1 MELLLWIDRLILYY
15 YAVLCVVYLVLF
27 AAALLD
33 SLRHQRWVHTLPL
46 ERLASSPL
54 APPVAVLVPA
64 HNEEAGIVQSVQ
76 SLLSLDYPEFEV
88 IVVNDGSTDETL
100 ARLREAFGLVRIDF
114 SYEAHIPTA
123 RVREVYTSPEHARLM
138 VCDKEQGGK
147 SDALNAGLNL
157 CHSSYFCTVD
167 ADAILEA
174 DALLRVM
181 LPVYN
186 DRAVVA
192 SGGVVRVANGSLFSG
207 GRLREARLPRRPL
220 EILQVVEYLRAF
232 LWGRQGWS
240 ALGALLIISGA
251 FGVFRRE
258 VAVEIGGFRTGT
270 VGEDMDLVVR
280 LHRHLRRQRRAYS
293 IRFVPDPIC
302 WTEAPTTL
310 KGLSRQR
317 RRWQRGLGEAL
328 WHSRGLLFSRGGG
341 RIGWFAFPYQLVYEF
356 AGPLVETVGLG
367 AVVVSAVL
375 GLLDLDYYLRLL
387 LFAYLFGTLTSIAA
401 VYLEDISYHRYRR
414 WHEVA
419 LLLAFSLLDYFPYR
433 VLINLFRVRGMLD
446 FFLGRRGWGTLQRR
460 GFSEPAPAGGKPS

>member
-15 YAVLCVVYLVLF
+15 YGVLCVIYLALF

-54 APPVAVLVPA
+54 APTVAVLVPA
-64 HNEEAGIVQSVQ
+64 QNEEAGIVQSVQ
-76 SLLSLDYPEFEV
+76 SLLALAYPEFEV

-100 ARLREAFGLVRIDF
+100 ARMQEAFGLVRIDF
-114 SYEAHIPTA
+114 SYEAQISTA
-123 RVREVYTSPEHARLM
+123 RVREVYSSPEHPRLM

-147 SDALNAGLNL
+147 GDALNAGLNL

-167 ADAILEA
+167 ADAILEP
-174 DALLRVM
+174 DALMRVM

-192 SGGVVRVANGSLFSG
+192 SGGVVRVANGSVFSG

-240 ALGALLIISGA
+240 ALGSLLIISGA

-258 VAVEIGGFRTGT
+258 VAVEVGGFRTGT

-280 LHRHLRRQRRAYS
+280 LHRHLRRERRVYA

-302 WTEAPTTL
+302 WTEAPATL
-310 KGLSRQR
+310 GGLSRQR
-317 RRWQRGLGEAL
+317 RRWQRGLGESL
-328 WHSRGLLFSRGGG
+328 WHSRGLLFARGSG

-356 AGPLVETVGLG
+356 FGPLVETVGLA
-367 AVVVSAVL
+367 AVVVSAAL
-375 GLLDLDYYLRLL
+375 GLLDLTYYLHLL

-414 WHEVA
+414 WREVA
-419 LLLAFSLLDYFPYR
+419 LLLGLSLFDYFPYR
-433 VLINLFRVRGMLD
+433 VLVNLFRIRGMLD
-446 FFLGRRGWGTLQRR
+446 FFMGRRGWGALKRR
-460 GFSEPAPAGGKPS
+460 GFAEPAAAPGKTA

>member
-1 MELLLWIDRLILYY
+1 MELLLWFDHVILYY

-46 ERLASSPL
+46 DRLASSPV
-54 APPVAVLVPA
+54 APTVAVLVPA
-64 HNEEAGIVQSVQ
+64 HDEEAGIVQSVQ
-76 SLLSLDYPEFEV
+76 SLLALDYPEFEV
-88 IVVNDGSTDETL
+88 IVVNDGSLDETL
-100 ARLREAFGLVRIDF
+100 DRLREAFGLVRIDF
-114 SYEAHIPTA
+114 SYEAQIPTA
-123 RVREVYTSPEHARLM
+123 AVREVFTSPEHPRLM
-138 VCDKEQGGK
+138 VVDKEQGGK

-167 ADAILEA
+167 ADAVLEP

-192 SGGVVRVANGSLFSG
+192 SGGVVRVANGSVFRG
-207 GRLREARLPRRPL
+207 GRLQEARLPRRPL

-240 ALGALLIISGA
+240 ALGSLLIISGA

-280 LHRHLRRQRRAYS
+280 LHRHLRRQRRPYA

-302 WTEAPTTL
+302 WTEAPATL
-310 KGLSRQR
+310 GGLSRQR
-317 RRWQRGLGEAL
+317 RRWQRGLGESL
-328 WHSRGLLFSRGGG
+328 WHSRGLLFSRSGG
-341 RIGWFAFPYQLVYEF
+341 RIGWFVFPYQVVYEF
-356 AGPLVETVGLG
+356 FGPLVETVGLG
-367 AVVVSAVL
+367 AVAVSAAL
-375 GLLDLDYYLRLL
+375 GLLDTDYYLRLL

-414 WHEVA
+414 WREVA
-419 LLLAFSLLDYFPYR
+419 LLLAMSLFDYFPYR
-433 VLINLFRVRGMLD
+433 LLVNLFRVRGMFD
-446 FFLGRRGWGTLQRR
+446 FFLGRKGWGSLARR
-460 GFSEPAPAGGKPS
+460 GFSEPAPVGEKAS

>member
-15 YAVLCVVYLVLF
+15 YAVLCVIYLVLF

-33 SLRHQRWVHTLPL
+33 SLRHQRWIHTLPL
-46 ERLASSPL
+46 EVLARSPL
-54 APPVAVLVPA
+54 APTVAVLVPA

-76 SLLSLDYPEFEV
+76 SLLALDYPEFEV

-100 ARLREAFGLVRIDF
+100 ARLQEAFGLVRIDF
-114 SYEAHIPTA
+114 SYEAHISTE
-123 RVREVYTSPEHARLM
+123 RVREVYTSPEHPRLM

-167 ADAILEA
+167 ADAILEP
-174 DALLRVM
+174 DALMRVM

-186 DRAVVA
+186 DRTVVA
-192 SGGVVRVANGSLFSG
+192 SGGVVRVANGSVFSG
-207 GRLREARLPRRPL
+207 GRLREARLPRSPL

-240 ALGALLIISGA
+240 ALGSLLIISGA
-251 FGVFRRE
+251 FGIFRRE
-258 VAVEIGGFRTGT
+258 VAVEIGGFRAGT

-280 LHRHLRRQRRAYS
+280 LHRHLRRQRRPYS

-302 WTEAPTTL
+302 WTEVPATL
-310 KGLSRQR
+310 GGLSRQR
-317 RRWQRGLGEAL
+317 RRWQRGLGESL
-328 WHSRGLLFSRGGG
+328 WQSRGLLLSRGGG
-341 RIGWFAFPYQLVYEF
+341 RIAWFAFPYQLVYEF
-356 AGPLVETVGLG
+356 FGPLVETVGLA
-367 AVVVSAVL
+367 AVMVSAAL
-375 GLLDLDYYLRLL
+375 GLLDRTYYLHLL

-414 WHEVA
+414 WREVA
-419 LLLAFSLLDYFPYR
+419 FLLGFSLFDYFPYR
-433 VLINLFRVRGMLD
+433 LLVNLFRVRGMVD
-446 FFLGRRGWGTLQRR
+446 FFVGRRGWGKLKRR
-460 GFSEPAPAGGKPS
+460 GFSEPAPVAGKTA

>member
-15 YAVLCVVYLVLF
+15 YAVLCLVYLVLF

-54 APPVAVLVPA
+54 APTVAVLVPA

-76 SLLSLDYPEFEV
+76 SLLALAYPEFEV
-88 IVVNDGSTDETL
+88 IVINDGSTDETL
-100 ARLREAFGLVRIDF
+100 SRLREAFGLVRLDF
-114 SYEAHIPTA
+114 SYEAQIPTA
-123 RVREVYTSPEHARLM
+123 PVREVYTSPEHPRLM
-138 VCDKEQGGK
+138 VVDKEQGGK

-167 ADAILEA
+167 ADAILEP

-192 SGGVVRVANGSLFSG
+192 SGGVVRVANGSAFSG
-207 GRLREARLPRRPL
+207 GRLREVRLPRRPL

-240 ALGALLIISGA
+240 ALGSLLIISGA

-270 VGEDMDLVVR
+270 VGEDMDFVVR
-280 LHRHLRRQRRAYS
+280 LHRHLRRRQRPYG

-302 WTEAPTTL
+302 WTEAPATL
-310 KGLSRQR
+310 RALSRQR
-317 RRWQRGLGEAL
+317 RRWQRGLGESL
-328 WHSRGLLFSRGGG
+328 WHSRGLLLARGGG
-341 RIGWFAFPYQLVYEF
+341 RIGWFAFPYQVVYEF
-356 AGPLVETVGLG
+356 FGPLVETAGLA
-367 AVVVSAVL
+367 AVLISAVL
-375 GLLDLDYYLRLL
+375 GLLDFDYYLRLL

-401 VYLEDISYHRYRR
+401 VYLEDISYHRYRSWR
-414 WHEVA
+414 EVA

-433 VLINLFRVRGMLD
+433 LVINLFRVRGMFD
-446 FFLGRRGWGTLQRR
+446 FFLGRKGWGALKRR
-460 GFSEPAPAGGKPS
+460 GFSEPAPGRKRAA